1 MLPINNDNDENG
13 IIYAAHCKAY
23 IQWTTLLKDTT
34 NYQFFLPSSV
44 PYRFIDTKMK
54 VTVCK
59 ENTVSSKQSET

>member
-13 IIYAAHCKAY
+13 MIYAAHCKAY
-23 IQWTTLLKDTT
+23 IRWNILKILQTI
-34 NYQFFLPSSV
+34 NFFLPSSV

>member
-1 MLPINNDNDENG
+1 MVKHI
-13 IIYAAHCKAY
+13 
-23 IQWTTLLKDTT
+23 KDTT

-54 VTVCK
+54 VIVCK